1 MKVLNTFSALRQ
13 KLSTTQGK
21 KFLQFS
27 MFVLIA
33 FIFWAS
39 LTLNETFIYDI
50 RYPVKVTNVPDSV
63 TIISEIPNSIK
74 INVKAKGY
82 YFFKNKLQS
91 LPTIDIDFNKYKFKN
106 RILLGSGEMQ
116 ELIRGMFG
124 SNSIATSFSPDSI
137 NLYYTNRPGK
147 SVNLKIITE
156 ASTDN
161 QFIINGAISC
171 EYDNILLYSIDNIP
185 SNITEVETA
194 PIKCEGLKS
203 TATIKAKVIA
213 PKGMRAIPDSVDVT
227 IPVEPLI
234 SKKRLANVE
243 DLNTPEN
250 IRLITFPSQVE
261 INYLIPKSLFNNE
274 NKFIKVVVDYNEIK
288 PNNNKLPI
296 KLIDIPSNYRGAT
309 STIDSVEY
317 VIENK

>member
-171 EYDNILLYSIDNIP
+171 EYDNVLLYSIDNIP

>member
-1 MKVLNTFSALRQ
+1 MKVSNTFSALRQ

-147 SVNLKIITE
+147 SVKLKIITE

-171 EYDNILLYSIDNIP
+171 EYDNVLLYSIDNIP

>member
-1 MKVLNTFSALRQ
+1 
-13 KLSTTQGK
+13 
-21 KFLQFS
+21 

-124 SNSIATSFSPDSI
+124 TNSIATSFSPDSI

-147 SVNLKIITE
+147 SVKLKIITE

-171 EYDNILLYSIDNIP
+171 EYDNVLLYSIDNIP

>member
-147 SVNLKIITE
+147 SVKLKIITE

-171 EYDNILLYSIDNIP
+171 EYDNVLLYSIDNIP

>member
-116 ELIRGMFG
+116 ELIQNMFG
-124 SNSIATSFSPDSI
+124 
-137 NLYYTNRPGK
+137 
-147 SVNLKIITE
+147 
-156 ASTDN
+156 
-161 QFIINGAISC
+161 
-171 EYDNILLYSIDNIP
+171 
-185 SNITEVETA
+185 
-194 PIKCEGLKS
+194 
-203 TATIKAKVIA
+203 
-213 PKGMRAIPDSVDVT
+213 
-227 IPVEPLI
+227 LI
-234 SKKRLANVE
+234 V
-243 DLNTPEN
+243 
-250 IRLITFPSQVE
+250 
-261 INYLIPKSLFNNE
+261 
-274 NKFIKVVVDYNEIK
+274 
-288 PNNNKLPI
+288 
-296 KLIDIPSNYRGAT
+296 
-309 STIDSVEY
+309 
-317 VIENK
+317 

>member
-147 SVNLKIITE
+147 SVKLKIITE

-171 EYDNILLYSIDNIP
+171 KYDNVLLYSIDNIP

>member
-63 TIISEIPNSIK
+63 TVISEIPNSIK

-147 SVNLKIITE
+147 SVKLKIITE

-171 EYDNILLYSIDNIP
+171 EYDNVLLYSIDNIP

>member
-147 SVNLKIITE
+147 SVKLKIITE

-171 EYDNILLYSIDNIP
+171 EYDNVLLYSIDNIP
-185 SNITEVETA
+185 SNITEVETV

>member
-91 LPTIDIDFNKYKFKN
+91 LPTIDIDFSKYKFKN

-147 SVNLKIITE
+147 SVKLKIITE

-171 EYDNILLYSIDNIP
+171 EYDNVLLYSIDNIP

-203 TATIKAKVIA
+203 TATIKAKVNA

>member
-124 SNSIATSFSPDSI
+124 TNSIATSFSPDSI

-147 SVNLKIITE
+147 SVKLKIITE

-171 EYDNILLYSIDNIP
+171 EYDNVLLYSIDNIP

>member
-1 MKVLNTFSALRQ
+1 MKVLDTFSALRQ

-137 NLYYTNRPGK
+137 NLYYTNLPGK
-147 SVNLKIITE
+147 SVKLKIITE

-171 EYDNILLYSIDNIP
+171 EYDNVLLYSIDNIP